1 MVRCFIF
8 NKWTQQ
14 RLENCILSLGRFK
27 SFNELFEELH
37 VKQSQWNVPDKEL
50 QESLRLAIAEVLVPA
65 YRSFVN
71 RFGYAT

>member
-1 MVRCFIF
+1 
-8 NKWTQQ
+8 
-14 RLENCILSLGRFK
+14 
-27 SFNELFEELH
+27 